1 MNEDAPSTGMLKAS
15 RWLDT
20 PGAFAR
26 LFSRP
31 WGLALFLLIAT
42 LLARAATLGDP
53 GYYVDETFYL
63 LVGERMRAGAMLYVD
78 IWDRKAPGLYLF
90 YAAITA
96 GGGGMARVHLVAAL
110 FVWGTALI
118 VARMALQ
125 LLSAGRR
132 GMQGAVLAA
141 LVYILLTGLL
151 GGGGGQSPVF
161 YNLFVTF
168 AAWRLIRADPA
179 LVRGTIPR
187 SVALAMLALGLA
199 VTFKQS
205 AGPEVVFFCG
215 WTAARLWRGRIGVG
229 RWGGRVALLAACAAL
244 PLVCCAAWYVS
255 AGRFDAFWTAVVGS
269 NLRRGYAFTRATGIA
284 SHVIAALAIPTG
296 FALVSLILFRDRL
309 KSRPDWQLAYAWL
322 AVAALA
328 IALFPNKS
336 EHYFLPLVAP
346 LAVCG
351 APFLQRGI
359 VGLLMGLWLLALLA
373 LNGEPAAWRL
383 RQASRAQM
391 QALMQYVHREDPA
404 NRVFIASGT
413 TWPYHALNVQLH
425 SPLVFPMHLLDA
437 SERNVSQFDTRGE
450 LQRVLAAHPAIVL
463 TGPPELELAPDP
475 ELTGMVTRYIAA
487 HCRREIR
494 MPLTN
499 MYGTFPV
506 TVHSRCAPP
515 AGQ

>member
-1 MNEDAPSTGMLKAS
+1 MSALQGLCGVRT
-15 RWLDT
+15 RVDT
-20 PGAFAR
+20 PRLFAQ

-31 WGLALFLLIAT
+31 WALALALMLAT
-42 LLARAATLGDP
+42 FLARAATMGDP

-90 YAAITA
+90 YAGITA
-96 GGGGMARVHLVAAL
+96 GGGGMLRVHLVAAL
-110 FVWGTALI
+110 FVWGTALL
-118 VARMALQ
+118 VARMALH
-125 LLSAGRR
+125 LLGAGRW
-132 GMQGAVLAA
+132 GLQGAVLAA
-141 LVYILLTGLL
+141 LVYIALTGPL

-161 YNLFVTF
+161 YNLFVAF
-168 AAWRLIRADPA
+168 AAWRLMRADA
-179 LVRGTIPR
+179 LLVRAAIPR
-187 SVALAMLALGLA
+187 GVVLAMLSLGLA

-205 AGPEVVFFCG
+205 AGAEAMFFGG
-215 WTAARLWRGRIGVG
+215 WTAWRMWLGRTSAP
-229 RWGGRVALLAACAAL
+229 RWAGQVTLLAACAAL
-244 PLVCCAAWYVS
+244 PLLCCAGWYAA
-255 AGRFDAFWTAVVGS
+255 AGHFDAFWTAVVGS
-269 NLRRGYAFTRATGIA
+269 NLRRGYAFIRATGMA
-284 SHVIAALAIPTG
+284 SHVIAALAIPIG

-309 KSRPDWQLAYAWL
+309 NSRPDWQLAYAWL

-359 VGLLMGLWLLALLA
+359 IGPLMGLWLLALLTI
-373 LNGEPAAWRL
+373 NGEPAHWRL
-383 RQASRAQM
+383 RTASRAQM
-391 QALMQYVHREDPA
+391 QTLVQYLHREDPA

-425 SPLVFPMHLLDA
+425 SPLVFPMHLVDA
-437 SERNVSQFDTRGE
+437 SERNVSQFNTRRE
-450 LQRVLAAHPAIVL
+450 LQRVLAANPAIVL

-475 ELTGMVTRYIAA
+475 ELTGMVARYIAV
-487 HCRREIR
+487 HCRRDIR
-494 MPLTN
+494 LPLTN